1 MGFKPFAVVCLFL
14 IVPEQDPTK
23 VSRPTAPESRSTLP
37 PVEEPYRTSVDR
49 RDLMQQF
56 DAPHPLQGIYE
67 LRSIVRPGVPQL
79 PGTKGYLVIGRQ
91 YLSLHIRGQHPN
103 ARIPHL
109 QARFLRYTILGD
121 RLQMSTVIGHRNDS
135 GGDILIEEE
144 GLTEVRRFSLMGSAL
159 RIFQGAGSYME
170 FVRIE

>member
-1 MGFKPFAVVCLFL
+1 MGFKGFAVVCLFL
-14 IVPEQDPTK
+14 IVPDQDPTK

-56 DAPHPLQGIYE
+56 DTPHPLQGIYE
-67 LRSIVRPGVPQL
+67 LRSIVRPGRAQI
-79 PGTKGYLVIGRQ
+79 PGTKGYLMIGRRF
-91 YLSLHIRGQHPN
+91 LSLNVRGQDPN

-109 QARFLRYTILGD
+109 QATFRRYTILDD
-121 RLQMSTVIGHRNDS
+121 RLQMSTVIGHRNEP
-135 GGDILIEEE
+135 GGDIVVEEE
-144 GLTEVRRFSLMGSAL
+144 GLTEVRRFSLMGSVL
-159 RIFQGAGSYME
+159 RIFQGTGSYME